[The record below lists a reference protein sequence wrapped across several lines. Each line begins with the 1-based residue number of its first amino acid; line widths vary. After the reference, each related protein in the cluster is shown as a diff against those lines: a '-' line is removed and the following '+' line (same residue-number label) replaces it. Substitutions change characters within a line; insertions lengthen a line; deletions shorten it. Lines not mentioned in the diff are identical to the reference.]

1 MMEKKSTKIKDLKGL
16 GLKTQQVREN
26 LVEPCRDFIPFEKE
40 EIEQSIPERFEATAE
55 KYPDKIAV
63 KVGPGSITYDALNS
77 RANQVA
83 HGVLAS
89 YDDRYRLSRS
99 EKKRYSRQLK
109 LHQWGIESQEKL
121 KSTTVFVGG
130 AGGSGSP
137 LIMQLALTGI
147 GTIIICDH
155 DQVELSNLNRQVLH
169 DESRIGMNKALSAQ
183 MTVKRINPHVNVIA
197 CTEKITADNVED
209 LVGNASIIFDNV
221 DDIETKFVLSRC
233 AVHFNI
239 PHILSSMIDMDAYA
253 AVLHPP
259 QGPCFHCLYDVNIL
273 QEIEAIKKIRD
284 TQKNRYET
292 FSNPVASPS
301 LFLSTGFAVN
311 EAIKILLG
319 FDKPSYNKYFLFDQR
334 GLKNIFQTMGYH
346 QIVYPFSQHFK
357 AACKKQGFNW
367 DEGREEGFVKE
378 LTVEPDPRCPVCGEN
393 SQLTRHS
400 RQELRGVSPG
410 VPSPGTHSQEA
421 YLPGAPGSGNP
432 SEAGE
437 HRTAALL
444 FGHDIDMIAGILGV
458 LKAGLAY
465 VPLDVSYPV
474 DRLQN
479 MLEDSEARM
488 IITNHKNL
496 QLARKV
502 RDQVNKNIVAL
513 NIDEIP
519 AHAPAGNPHTA
530 INPKTLAYILYTSG
544 STGKPKGVMQ
554 NHRNVLHFARVYTNA
569 LHINDQDRLTLFS
582 SYSFDAAKMDIYG
595 ALLNGAALYPYDIK
609 AEGHLERLPQWLREQ
624 CITIYHSIPT
634 IYRYFTDLVAETPQE
649 DRFPLLRFIV
659 LGGEAVF
666 KKDVENYKNYFSQQC
681 LFINGLGPTEST
693 VTLQYFVDKKTEI
706 PREAIPVGYPVED
719 TRVLLLNE
727 RNQEAGTLGGGE
739 IAFKSDYLALG
750 YWKNPGQT
758 QQAFT
763 PDPLTGEGRV
773 YRTGDLGRRLPDG
786 SIEYAGRKDL
796 QMKISGYRIEPG
808 EIESRLDQVTGI
820 KKSIVV
826 SSQDDSGDNFLTAYY
841 TQTNGGQ
848 VDENHLVKIL
858 KNSLPDYMIP
868 SVFIGLPGF
877 PLTQT
882 GKIDR
887 KKLSQL
893 DMSEILPRGE
903 LEAPGNESE
912 SHLLKL
918 WKEVLK
924 QDDIGVNR
932 NFFLLG
938 GNSIKAILLVSRV
951 HKEMKVKISLADIFQ
966 RPTIK
971 ELAAVIDR
979 TQKRIY
985 QAITPVEKKE
995 YYPLSSAQ
1003 ERLFFLN
1010 WFEEESTRFNIF
1022 VALSISGPLEIR
1034 WYQFILEAL
1043 IQRHESLRTSF
1054 TTVNDTPVQ
1063 RVHDQVKF
1071 EIEYHNVSE
1080 VEVKEEEQKTEDRGQ
1095 KTENRGQKTEDRGQK
1110 TEDRG
1115 QKTEDRGQKT
1125 EDRGQKTEN
1134 RRDPYLSSVIR
1145 HLSSGFIRPYNLA
1158 SAPLI
1163 RVGVFSF
1170 SPKEHYLL
1178 FDVHHIIFDGT
1189 SMQILVNDFIRMVQ
1203 KEKASPLAVQ
1213 YKDFARW
1220 QKNLFQT
1227 GMIEKQEDYWL
1238 SLYADGIEGK
1248 IPRVNLPTDF
1258 PRPDI
1263 MSYEGDNYRFVLD
1276 KEKSG
1281 QLKKMAQA
1289 ENISLFILLL
1299 SMYNVFLSKL
1309 SRQED
1314 IIVASVTA
1322 GRDHPDIENVLGVFI
1337 NMLSL
1342 RNFPRKEKP
1351 FAEFLAEVGKST
1363 LQAFENRDYPFE
1375 DLVEMLPG
1383 SRDVSRHPLADV
1395 GFTLQNIE
1403 IIQDKSYHSGESQL
1417 RLVSLKS
1424 ERKNARNDLNLEG
1437 FEINQQVEL
1446 EFQYRTKLF
1455 KKQTIIRFAGYFEN
1469 LLTKILENPQQKIG
1483 DIQLITDQEKELLL
1497 FTFNNTTREY
1507 PENKTVFQWFEH
1519 QVERNPENIAIV
1531 STIQLQNIYDRL
1543 EPEDVAVE
1551 VSYEELNERANQ
1563 LAHMLRQKGIGP
1575 DTIVGLMVG
1584 HPIEKAIGIW
1594 GIMKSGGAYLPIDPL
1609 YPHAVIKDILK
1620 DSQVR
1625 MLVTE
1630 TALEDILTGIEPAR
1644 SVSIMFI
1651 DEMEADYDIVN
1662 PRFINNPS
1670 DLAYIIYTSGTT
1682 GKAKGT
1688 AIEHQ
1693 GIVNYARWRL
1703 DYFNFTGEDAALQP
1717 LTYSFDSFCANFYPA
1732 FLSGGK
1738 LVMVPDNRRLDFAY
1752 IVELIKEHRVTN
1764 VCFAPGLYNALLDA
1778 AQEEDLKSFRL
1789 VVLAG
1794 EAGSPALIKKSR
1806 EKAPHIWLANEYG
1819 PTEATV
1825 AATAYPTIE
1834 KTVTGIIGTPIANAR
1849 IYILDES
1856 LQPVIPGAA
1865 GEICISGTGIA
1876 RGYLNKPELTF
1887 EKLCLRR
1894 PGALFEKTAPGPC
1907 KNFLLNHSPLTTHH
1921 SPLYKTGD
1929 LGRWLID
1936 ENNQGKIEFLGRIDH
1951 QVKIRGHRIELEQI
1965 ESVLM
1970 KHHNIK
1976 EVLVMVKGEADN
1988 KYICAY
1994 VIPRVPVDFS
2004 STGIKDFLEE
2014 RLPYYMVPSHI
2025 VCMETFPL
2033 TSNGKIDRKAL
2044 PDPEVTAG
2052 DQYVAPRNK
2061 MEEKLVQI
2069 WAEVLN
2075 LEPGVISIEANFF
2088 DLGGHSLR
2096 ATMLI
2101 SRLQNELDLKV
2112 HLNDFFNSPSIR
2124 KLARVLETPTAVPA
2138 PKFTID
2144 CAAKKDYY
2152 AVSSVQKRL
2161 YLLQQMDPQNTG
2173 YNNIQPVLIEGTP
2186 DKEKLTATFKKL
2198 IKHHESLRTSFDMI
2212 KGEPM
2217 QRIHEDVPFEI
2228 EYFEP
2233 GALEIEALMEDLR
2246 KPFDLAR
2253 APLSRVM
2260 LGKIQEEKFL
2270 LMLETHHIISDI
2282 ISFGIFVRDFTTL
2295 YAGRELPRLKLRYID
2310 FSEWQNSLNAKEILK
2325 QQEAYWLK
2333 EFHREIP
2340 LLNLPVDYPRPEK
2353 RNFAGNSINFIF
2365 TEEES
2370 DALKK
2375 LARTGD
2381 VTLFILLLAIFN
2393 VFLSKICSQEEIVV
2407 GTPIAARMHP
2417 DLHNII
2423 GMFANTLALSNF
2435 PNAGKTFHDFLADVK
2450 KQTLE
2455 AYENQEFPFEQLVKQ
2470 VVINRIPGRNPLF
2483 DVMFN
2488 FRGIDTIEET
2498 SASIIPGL
2506 KLAVQDYEANKSKFD
2521 LTLYA
2526 RDNGD
2531 RLHFSFAYS
2540 TQLFE
2545 KETIENFTGY
2555 FRRIMDKVLENTS
2568 QKIEHIE
2575 IMEKEKI
2582 KAMSTLFSED
2592 LENE

>member
-1 MMEKKSTKIKDLKGL
+1 MNEKMPKKIKDLKGL
-16 GLKTQQVREN
+16 GLKPQQVREN
-26 LVEPCRDFIPFEKE
+26 LVKPCRDFTRFEKE
-40 EIEQSIPERFEATAE
+40 EIDQSIPGRFEAIVK

-63 KVGPGSITYDALNS
+63 KVGPGSITYNALNN

-89 YDDRYRLSRS
+89 YDDRYRLSTS

-169 DESRIGMNKALSAQ
+169 DESRIGMNKALSAR

-197 CTEKITADNVED
+197 RTEKITTDNVED

-221 DDIETKFVLSRC
+221 DDIETKFVLSRW

-259 QGPCFHCLYDVNIL
+259 HGPCFHCLYDVNIL
-273 QEIEAIKKIRD
+273 QEIEAVKKIRD

-357 AACKKQGFNW
+357 TICKKQGFNW

-393 SQLTRHS
+393 SRLTRHS
-400 RQELRGVSPG
+400 RQELRGISPG
-410 VPSPGTHSQEA
+410 PPLPEA
-421 YLPGAPGSGNP
+421 PESGNTP
-432 SEAGE
+432 AEEE

-444 FGHDIDMIAGILGV
+444 FGHDIDMIVGILGV

-465 VPLDVSYPV
+465 VPLDASYPV

-479 MLEDSEARM
+479 MLEDSEART
-488 IITNHKNL
+488 IVTNHKNL
-496 QLARKV
+496 QLSQKV
-502 RDQVNKNIVAL
+502 RDQVNKNIVVL

-519 AHAPAGNPHTA
+519 AHAPAENPHTP
-530 INPKTLAYILYTSG
+530 INPKALAYILYTSG

-595 ALLNGAALYPYDIK
+595 SLLNGATLYPYDIK

-634 IYRYFTDLVAETPQE
+634 IYRYFTDLAAETPQE

-706 PREAIPVGYPVED
+706 PREAVPVGYPVED

-739 IAFKSDYLALG
+739 IVFKSDYLALG
-750 YWKNPGQT
+750 YWKNPVQT

-796 QMKISGYRIEPG
+796 QVKISGYRIEPG
-808 EIESRLDQVTGI
+808 EIESRLDQEPGI

-826 SSQDDSGDNFLTAYY
+826 SSLDNSGDNFLTAYY

-868 SVFIGLPGF
+868 SVFISLPQF

-882 GKIDR
+882 GKVDR
-887 KKLSQL
+887 KKLSRL

-1034 WYQFILEAL
+1034 WYQSILEAL

-1063 RVHDQVKF
+1063 RVHDQVEF
-1071 EIEYHNVSE
+1071 EMEYYDKKKVK
-1080 VEVKEEEQKTEDRGQ
+1080 VEVKAEEERSSRLEGTRGLA
-1095 KTENRGQKTEDRGQK
+1095 
-1110 TEDRG
+1110 
-1115 QKTEDRGQKT
+1115 
-1125 EDRGQKTEN
+1125 
-1134 RRDPYLSSVIR
+1134 PLSNK
-1145 HLSSGFIRPYNLA
+1145 FIRPYNLA

-1163 RVGVFSF
+1163 RVGVFSL
-1170 SPKEHYLL
+1170 SPEEHYLL

-1299 SMYNVFLSKL
+1299 SMYNVFLAKL
-1309 SRQED
+1309 SQQED
-1314 IIVASVTA
+1314 IIAASVTA

-1342 RNFPRKEKP
+1342 RNFPRKEKS
-1351 FAEFLAEVGKST
+1351 FTGFLAEVGKST

-1375 DLVEMLPG
+1375 DLVEKLPG
-1383 SRDVSRHPLADV
+1383 SRDVSRHPLVDV

-1437 FEINQQVEL
+1437 FEINEQLEL

-1455 KKQTIIRFAGYFEN
+1455 KKQTIIRFAGYFES
-1469 LLTKILENPQQKIG
+1469 LLTKILESPQQKIG

-1497 FTFNNTTREY
+1497 FTLNNTTREY
-1507 PENKTVFQWFEH
+1507 PDNKTVFQWFEH

-1584 HPIEKAIGIW
+1584 HPIEKAVGIW

-1609 YPHAVIKDILK
+1609 YPRAVIKDILK
-1620 DSQVR
+1620 DSQVW
-1625 MLVTE
+1625 MLITE
-1630 TALEDILTGIEPAR
+1630 TTLEDILTEIEPAR

-1662 PRFINNPS
+1662 PRFMNNQS

-1703 DYFNFTGEDAALQP
+1703 DYFNFTGQDAALQP

-1752 IVELIKEHRVTN
+1752 IVELIKEHQVTN

-1794 EAGSPALIKKSR
+1794 EACSPALIKKSR

-1825 AATAYPTIE
+1825 AATVYPTIE
-1834 KTVTGIIGTPIANAR
+1834 ETITGIIGTPIANAS

-1876 RGYLNKPELTF
+1876 RGYLNKPELTAERF
-1887 EKLCLRR
+1887 KRAVISHLSLVISNSEKSFPNDQCPMTNDRSS
-1894 PGALFEKTAPGPC
+1894 K
-1907 KNFLLNHSPLTTHH
+1907 
-1921 SPLYKTGD
+1921 LYKTGD

-1936 ENNQGKIEFLGRIDH
+1936 ENNRGKIEFLGRIDH

-1965 ESVLM
+1965 ESLLM

-1976 EVLVMVKGEADN
+1976 EVLVIVRGEADN
-1988 KYICAY
+1988 RYICAY
-1994 VIPRVPVDFS
+1994 VVPCTPADFS
-2004 STGIKDFLEE
+2004 SAGIKDFMEE

-2025 VCMETFPL
+2025 VPMETFPL
-2033 TSNGKIDRKAL
+2033 TSNGKVNRKAL

-2075 LEPGVISIEANFF
+2075 LDPGVIGIDANFF
-2088 DLGGHSLR
+2088 DIGGHSLR

-2124 KLARVLETPTAVPA
+2124 KLARVLETPSAVPA

-2152 AVSSVQKRL
+2152 VVSSVQKRL

-2173 YNNIQPVLIEGTP
+2173 YNTIQPVLIEGTP
-2186 DKEKLTATFKKL
+2186 DKEKLTVTFKKL
-2198 IKHHESLRTSFDMI
+2198 IKRHESLRTSFDMT
-2212 KGEPM
+2212 KGEPV

-2246 KPFDLAR
+2246 KPFDLTR
-2253 APLSRVM
+2253 APLFRVM

-2270 LMLETHHIISDI
+2270 LMMETHHIISDI

-2310 FSEWQNSLNAKEILK
+2310 FSEWQSSLTAKEMLK
-2325 QQEAYWLK
+2325 QQEDYWLK

-2375 LARTGD
+2375 LARTED

-2393 VFLSKICSQEEIVV
+2393 VLLSKICSQEEIVV
-2407 GTPIAARMHP
+2407 GTPIAARIHP

-2423 GMFANTLALSNF
+2423 GMFANTLALLNF
-2435 PNAGKTFHDFLADVK
+2435 PNPGKTFHDFLADVK

-2540 TQLFE
+2540 TQLFQ
-2545 KETIENFTGY
+2545 KETIDNFIGY
-2555 FRRIMDKVLENTS
+2555 SRRIVEKVLENTG

-2582 KAMSTLFSED
+2582 KEMSTLFSED